1 MTDQPQEK
9 PEWFE
14 HVADASDE
22 KSMPINRLQKNRV
35 LPVLAIIAIALSA
48 TAYGLSK
55 SPSDAE
61 TPAAPKVS
69 APQASTPQ
77 ASTPQASTPQ
87 ASTPQAST
95 PQASTPQ
102 ASTPQASTPQASTP
116 QPNVSNQAPLP
127 KISAPTVPNGARG
140 GDDAG
145 DDDGEDEEDESDD

>member
-77 ASTPQASTPQ
+77 ASTPQ
-87 ASTPQAST
+87 
-95 PQASTPQ
+95 
-102 ASTPQASTPQASTP
+102 
-116 QPNVSNQAPLP
+116 PNVSNQAPLP

-145 DDDGEDEEDESDD
+145 DDAGDDDGEDEEDESDD

>member
-95 PQASTPQ
+95 PQ
-102 ASTPQASTPQASTP
+102 
-116 QPNVSNQAPLP
+116 PNVSNQAPLP

-145 DDDGEDEEDESDD
+145 EDEEDESDD

>member
-95 PQASTPQ
+95 PQ
-102 ASTPQASTPQASTP
+102 
-116 QPNVSNQAPLP
+116 PNVSNQAPLP

>member
-22 KSMPINRLQKNRV
+22 KSMPINGLQKNRV

-77 ASTPQASTPQ
+77 ASTPQ
-87 ASTPQAST
+87 
-95 PQASTPQ
+95 
-102 ASTPQASTPQASTP
+102 
-116 QPNVSNQAPLP
+116 PNVSNQAPLP

>member
-77 ASTPQASTPQ
+77 
-87 ASTPQAST
+87 
-95 PQASTPQ
+95 
-102 ASTPQASTPQASTP
+102 
-116 QPNVSNQAPLP
+116 PNVSNQAPLP

-140 GDDAG
+140 GDDGG

>member
-87 ASTPQAST
+87 
-95 PQASTPQ
+95 
-102 ASTPQASTPQASTP
+102 
-116 QPNVSNQAPLP
+116 PNVSNQAPLP

-145 DDDGEDEEDESDD
+145 DDAGDDDGEDEEDESDD

>member
-69 APQASTPQ
+69 APQAS
-77 ASTPQASTPQ
+77 A
-87 ASTPQAST
+87 
-95 PQASTPQ
+95 
-102 ASTPQASTPQASTP
+102 P

>member
-9 PEWFE
+9 PEWFA

-69 APQASTPQ
+69 APQAS
-77 ASTPQASTPQ
+77 A
-87 ASTPQAST
+87 
-95 PQASTPQ
+95 
-102 ASTPQASTPQASTP
+102 P
-116 QPNVSNQAPLP
+116 QPNVSNPAPLP

-145 DDDGEDEEDESDD
+145 DDDGEEEEDESDD

>member
-69 APQASTPQ
+69 APQASAPQ
-77 ASTPQASTPQ
+77 ASAPQAS
-87 ASTPQAST
+87 A
-95 PQASTPQ
+95 
-102 ASTPQASTPQASTP
+102 P
-116 QPNVSNQAPLP
+116 QPNVSNPAPLP

>member
-22 KSMPINRLQKNRV
+22 KSMPINGLQKNRV

-87 ASTPQAST
+87 
-95 PQASTPQ
+95 
-102 ASTPQASTPQASTP
+102 
-116 QPNVSNQAPLP
+116 PNVSNQAPLP

>member
-87 ASTPQAST
+87 
-95 PQASTPQ
+95 
-102 ASTPQASTPQASTP
+102 
-116 QPNVSNQAPLP
+116 PNVSNQAPLP

-145 DDDGEDEEDESDD
+145 EDEEDESDD

>member
-87 ASTPQAST
+87 ASTPQ
-95 PQASTPQ
+95 
-102 ASTPQASTPQASTP
+102 
-116 QPNVSNQAPLP
+116 PNVSNQAPLP

>member
-87 ASTPQAST
+87 
-95 PQASTPQ
+95 
-102 ASTPQASTPQASTP
+102 
-116 QPNVSNQAPLP
+116 PNVSNQAPLP

>member
-102 ASTPQASTPQASTP
+102 ASTPQ
-116 QPNVSNQAPLP
+116 PNVSNQAPLP

>member
-102 ASTPQASTPQASTP
+102 ASTPQASTPQ
-116 QPNVSNQAPLP
+116 PNVSNQAPLP

>member
-1 MTDQPQEK
+1 MTDQRQEK

-77 ASTPQASTPQ
+77 ASTPQ
-87 ASTPQAST
+87 
-95 PQASTPQ
+95 
-102 ASTPQASTPQASTP
+102 
-116 QPNVSNQAPLP
+116 PNVSNQAPLP

-145 DDDGEDEEDESDD
+145 DDAGDDDGEDEEDESDD